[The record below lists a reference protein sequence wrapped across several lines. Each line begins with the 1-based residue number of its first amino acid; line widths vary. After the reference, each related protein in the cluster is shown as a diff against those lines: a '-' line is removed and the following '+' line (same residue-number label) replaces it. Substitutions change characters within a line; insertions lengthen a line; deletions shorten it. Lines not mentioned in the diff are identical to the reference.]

1 MPGALDALL
10 FGVVILL
17 AYRLQV
23 ILIQKQKGIAGVL
36 ANVVHNGAVCGWC
49 LAHQSNA
56 GLRAVRRIGA
66 YPNPQRESARA
77 TVLPLSSLPFRP
89 SGAPSGPCT

>member
-23 ILIQKQKGIAGVL
+23 ILIPKQEGIAVVL
-36 ANVVHNGAVCGWC
+36 ANVVNNGAVWGGC

-56 GLRAVRRIGA
+56 GLRASVGI
-66 YPNPQRESARA
+66 ARQD
-77 TVLPLSSLPFRP
+77 LSP
-89 SGAPSGPCT
+89 

>member
-23 ILIQKQKGIAGVL
+23 IFIPKQEGIAVVL
-36 ANVVHNGAVCGWC
+36 ANVVHNGAVWGGG
-49 LAHQSNA
+49 LTHQSNA
-56 GLRAVRRIGA
+56 GLRAGVGI
-66 YPNPQRESARA
+66 ARQD
-77 TVLPLSSLPFRP
+77 LSP
-89 SGAPSGPCT
+89 